1 MRARRLHEKLFYRPL
16 LDAVARLP
24 SDAARLTPE
33 AARARLEALGYRDP
47 AGALRHIEAL
57 TSGLRR
63 RAAIQRTLLPVLLGW
78 FADAAEPDAGLLAF
92 RQVSEALGETPWFLR
107 LLRDETKA
115 AERIAYVLA
124 SSRYVAGL
132 LLRAPEAVAI
142 FADDAELVPR
152 TLASLRSEMIAAAR
166 RHETSAE
173 QASVAV
179 RSLRRRELLRVAA
192 ASVLGLIGLA
202 ETADALT
209 AITTASL
216 DAVLAAAVAKI
227 EMELRQPLPT
237 RFAVIAMGRYGG
249 HESGFGSD
257 ADVIFVH
264 DPRPTPAL
272 SAGEGDGDRRASDA
286 AQAVGTELRRLLQIP
301 APDPPLLVDA
311 DLRPEGRQGPL
322 VRSLAACRAYYERRA
337 APWESQALLRAEFA
351 VGDAE
356 LGAEFI
362 ALADQHRYRDGGIGE
377 REVREIRRIKAR
389 VEAERI
395 PRGADRALHLKLG
408 PGGLSDVEWTVQLLQ
423 LRHGFAVPALRTTR
437 TLAALDAAV
446 DAGLLGAADA
456 AALTAAWQLAAQI
469 RNAIMLVRGRAGD
482 TLPARHDELTAVAR
496 LLGYK
501 PFAVSPAGYGRSAY
515 AGSPHPGSAG
525 SASAGSTSAASS
537 AASGLSVGGNPA
549 WIDTPA
555 QALEQD
561 YRRTA
566 RHARAVMDRLFYG

>member
-1 MRARRLHEKLFYRPL
+1 MRRLHEKLFYRPL
-16 LDAVARLP
+16 LDAVAKLP
-24 SDAARLTPE
+24 SGAARLTPD

-115 AERIAYVLA
+115 AERIASVLA
-124 SSRYVAGL
+124 SSRYATGL

-142 FADDAELVPR
+142 FADDAELIPK
-152 TLASLRSEMIAAAR
+152 TADALRAEMLAAAR
-166 RHETSAE
+166 RHAADLAPANAINTTRPATTSAADAE
-173 QASVAV
+173 QAAVAI

-192 ASVLGLIGLA
+192 ADVLGLIGLA
-202 ETADALT
+202 ETAEALT
-209 AITTASL
+209 AITTATL
-216 DAVLAAAVAKI
+216 DAVLAVAIAKI
-227 EMELRQPLPT
+227 EMELRAPLPT

-264 DPRPTPAL
+264 DPLIGPEAGPA
-272 SAGEGDGDRRASDA
+272 AERRASDA
-286 AQAVGTELRRLLQIP
+286 AQAVGTELRRLLSLP

-337 APWESQALLRAEFA
+337 APWEFQALLRAEFA
-351 VGDAE
+351 VGNPE

-362 ALADQHRYRDGGIGE
+362 ALADRFRYPPDGLGDPA
-377 REVREIRRIKAR
+377 VREIRRIKAR
-389 VEAERI
+389 IEAERI
-395 PRGADRALHLKLG
+395 PRGTDRALHLKLG

-423 LRHGFAVPALRTTR
+423 LRYGHAVDGLRTTR

-446 DAGLLGAADA
+446 LAGLVTAPDA
-456 AALTAAWQLAAQI
+456 AALSAAWRFGSRV
-469 RNAIMLVRGRAGD
+469 RNAIMLVRGRPGD
-482 TLPARHDELTAVAR
+482 AFPAKHDELTAIAR

-501 PFAVSPAGYGRSAY
+501 P
-515 AGSPHPGSAG
+515 
-525 SASAGSTSAASS
+525 SS
-537 AASGLSVGGNPA
+537 GGPVGGADAAARSSNSGVA
-549 WIDTPA
+549 WNDTPA
-555 QALEQD
+555 QALEED

-566 RHARAVMDRLFYG
+566 RRARKVMDRLFYG